1 MDVGRKRQKF
11 QGGAMKDTDET
22 QFQATVSEYLLRHR
36 SILDVQTKLSEAT
49 ARVNR
54 AIAKSVTTCGC
65 ISISAGKQKFPTDIG
80 LRELKQFMST
90 HLVGE
95 MCEKCR
101 EVVETEIGTT
111 LFYLAALC
119 GLLDLNLKDVLE
131 KEHAR
136 VSALGVFNLT

>member
-1 MDVGRKRQKF
+1 
-11 QGGAMKDTDET
+11 MKETDEA
-22 QFQATVSEYLLRHR
+22 QFQTTVSEYLLRHR
-36 SILDVQTKLSEAT
+36 SILDVQTKLTEAA

-54 AIAKSVTTCGC
+54 AVAKSVTTCGC
-65 ISISAGKQKFPTDIG
+65 ISVNAVRQKFPADIS
-80 LRELKQFMST
+80 LRELKQFMDT
-90 HLVGE
+90 HLVGA
-95 MCEKCR
+95 MCDKCR

-119 GLLDLNLKDVLE
+119 SLLDLNLKEVLE